1 MDEIHRAIL
10 NRLLAAW
17 VVISLA
23 TGAVVFYISMER
35 IDDQLVEL
43 ATAESGKLP
52 TETLP
57 LLNRPEADRGALHTL
72 TADFVRQHFIV
83 VELYD
88 KERRKVS
95 EAVNPRHAAIEKQ
108 LSAHSHAFPHDDQRH
123 YEKFVLGADT
133 VLRVLL
139 PLKDARGGIAGYFE
153 GVFLI
158 EPETLDRLRQEMAMT
173 LAVVL
178 CAVLLTT
185 MALYPVIL
193 SLNRS
198 VIRYS
203 HDLLK
208 GNVELMEVLGS
219 AIAKRDSDTNLH
231 NYRVAIYAVKLA
243 EAIALDRAAIHDL
256 IAGAFLHD
264 VGKIGISDNIL
275 LKPGRL
281 DDKEFA
287 VMRTHVA
294 LGVDILKKSAWLQ
307 RARDVVEFHHERYDG
322 TGYLKG
328 LKGDAIPINARI
340 FAVVDIFDALTSKR
354 PYKEPI
360 PFAEA
365 LGILRDYAG
374 NHLDPRLV
382 DAFAGMIEPL
392 FHDIGAAS
400 DKEVEQMLKTLIDRY
415 IVGATKA

>member
-1 MDEIHRAIL
+1 MEEIHRTIF
-10 NRLLAAW
+10 NRLLTAW
-17 VVISLA
+17 IAISLA
-23 TGAVVFYISMER
+23 TGAAVFYIGIEK
-35 IDDQLVEL
+35 IDDQLVDL
-43 ATAESGKLP
+43 AVAESGKLSS
-52 TETLP
+52 ESLP
-57 LLNRPEADRGALHTL
+57 LLNRPEADRGALQTL
-72 TADFVRQHFIV
+72 ASDFVRRHFIV

-95 EAVNPRHAAIEKQ
+95 EAINPRHAAVEEK
-108 LSAHSHAFPHDDQRH
+108 LKAHAHPFPRDDQRH
-123 YEKFVLGADT
+123 YEKFVLGEDT
-133 VLRVLL
+133 VLRVLV
-139 PLKDARGGIAGYFE
+139 PLKDANGSRAGYFE

-158 EPETLDRLRQEMAMT
+158 DPETLDRLRREMAMT
-173 LAVVL
+173 LVVVL

-185 MALYPVIL
+185 VVLYPVIL
-193 SLNRS
+193 ALNRD

-203 HDLLK
+203 RDLLK

-243 EAIALDRAAIHDL
+243 EAAGVARAAIRDL

-281 DDKEFA
+281 DEQEFA
-287 VMRTHVA
+287 VMRTHVS
-294 LGVDILKKSAWLQ
+294 LGVDILEKSAWLQ

-322 TGYLKG
+322 SGYLRG
-328 LKGDAIPINARI
+328 LKGEEIPVTARV

-354 PYKEPI
+354 PYKDPI

-365 LGILRDYAG
+365 LDILRGYAG
-374 NHLDPRLV
+374 NHLDARLV
-382 DAFAGMIEPL
+382 EIFAGMIEPL
-392 FHDIGAAS
+392 FREICAS
-400 DKEVEQMLKTLIDRY
+400 PDKEVEQMLKALINRY
-415 IVGATKA
+415 IVDAAKA